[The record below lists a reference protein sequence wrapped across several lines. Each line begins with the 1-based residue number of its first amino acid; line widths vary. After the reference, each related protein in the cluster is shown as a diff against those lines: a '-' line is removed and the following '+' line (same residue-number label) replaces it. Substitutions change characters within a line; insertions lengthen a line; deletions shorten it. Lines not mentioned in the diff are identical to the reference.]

1 MPMPGSPLSPAGQ
14 QLGLLGDLAGQGST
28 ETDEERKRRLAQ
40 LQQQQQRVSPA
51 MQSILGYRI

>member
-1 MPMPGSPLSPAGQ
+1 MPMPATTLSPAGQ

-51 MQSILGYRI
+51 MRSLLGYGI